1 MSFYLMTPED
11 PVVATWARV
20 FPDLFRPAAE
30 MPAPLREHLRYP
42 EAMFKL
48 QADIYQRYHITD
60 ARAFF
65 IGEDAWN
72 IPLQP
77 TSQQHQPVEP
87 YYVTLKLPGEAG
99 EEFVLVMPFTP
110 RNKENTIAWLAA
122 RSDGQHYGALRS
134 YRFPTETLVY
144 GPVQVEAR
152 IDQQPGISQ
161 QMTLWNQ
168 SGSRVIRGNL
178 LMIPID
184 DSFLYVQPVYLQAQ
198 NSPLPEL
205 KRVIVA
211 NGNAIAM
218 EPTFREALDVVLGR
232 RPASLPGGTS
242 QPPTP
247 GAAGAP
253 AAPTPTP
260 TARPAATGTAGPQ
273 DVRGLIDDARRA
285 SDNAQAELDRLRRL
299 LDQIESQSPR

>member
-1 MSFYLMTPED
+1 
-11 PVVATWARV
+11 
-20 FPDLFRPAAE
+20 
-30 MPAPLREHLRYP
+30 
-42 EAMFKL
+42 
-48 QADIYQRYHITD
+48 
-60 ARAFF
+60 
-65 IGEDAWN
+65 
-72 IPLQP
+72 
-77 TSQQHQPVEP
+77 
-87 YYVTLKLPGEAG
+87 
-99 EEFVLVMPFTP
+99 MPFTP

-218 EPTFREALDVVLGR
+218 ETFREQRKATREERV
-232 RPASLPGGTS
+232 
-242 QPPTP
+242 
-247 GAAGAP
+247 
-253 AAPTPTP
+253 
-260 TARPAATGTAGPQ
+260 ARLEEYKREHDQRA
-273 DVRGLIDDARRA
+273 VRRA
-285 SDNAQAELDRLRRL
+285 QCPEA
-299 LDQIESQSPR
+299 